1 MFDPFARFY
10 DLDTEGLDTDLS
22 FWIELARRTGGPV
35 LEIGCGTGRVLLP
48 LAKAGF
54 TVVGVDV
61 SPAMLAIAREK
72 VKAHGLDRRIDLV
85 ECNAL
90 DLDLGRTFPLV
101 FMALNSFGHFAEPGE
116 PERAL
121 ERMRAHLEPGGLL
134 ALDLTNPTP
143 GAFGET
149 TGLLIHEYTRSG
161 PTPGWQTVKLRS
173 QWQSFVAQR
182 IDVNCIYDEVSAS
195 GEIRRTLAPFALRYF
210 YPQELR
216 LLFERAGLIVENIY
230 GSYDL
235 DPLDD
240 DSDRLIPIGRN
251 PGGVAPPADRRR
263 RRA

>member
-10 DLDTEGLDTDLS
+10 DLDTAGLVDDLT
-22 FWIELARRTGGPV
+22 FWTELARRTGGPA
-35 LEIGCGTGRVLLP
+35 LEVGCGTGRVLIA
-48 LAKAGF
+48 LATAGF
-54 TVVGVDV
+54 SVVGVDV
-61 SPAMLAIAREK
+61 SPAMLAVAREK
-72 VKAHGLDRRIDLV
+72 VQASNLGRRIELV

-90 DLDLGRTFPLV
+90 DMNLGRTFPLV

-149 TGLLIHEYTRSG
+149 TGLLIHEYTRPG
-161 PTPGWQTVKLRS
+161 PDPGWQTVKQRS
-173 QWQSFVAQR
+173 QWQNFVAQR
-182 IDVNCIYDEVSAS
+182 IDVSCIYDEVNAA
-195 GEIRRTLAPFALRYF
+195 GEIRRTIAPFALRYF
-210 YPQELR
+210 YPNELR
-216 LLFERAGLIVENIY
+216 LLFERAGLVVEGVY

-240 DSDRLIPIGRN
+240 ASDRLIPIGRN
-251 PGGVAPPADRRR
+251 PEGAAPSGDRAR

>member
-1 MFDPFARFY
+1 MFDVFARFY
-10 DLDTEGLDTDLS
+10 DLDTEGLNADLT
-22 FWIELARRTGGPV
+22 FWLQLARRTGGPV
-35 LEIGCGTGRVLLP
+35 LEVGCGTGRVLIP
-48 LAKAGF
+48 LAEAGF
-54 TVVGVDV
+54 SVVGIDV
-61 SPAMLAIAREK
+61 SPAMLAVAREK
-72 VKAHGLDRRIDLV
+72 VKARGLDERVDLV

-90 DLDLGRTFPLV
+90 DLNLGRTFPLV

-149 TGLLIHEYTRSG
+149 TGLLIHEYTRPG
-161 PTPGWQTVKLRS
+161 PCPGWQTVKLRS

-182 IDVNCIYDEVSAS
+182 IEVSCIYDEVSAS

-216 LLFERAGLIVENIY
+216 LLFERAGLVLEGMY

-251 PGGVAPPADRRR
+251 PVRGASSRDRRQR
-263 RRA
+263 HA